1 MKLLLLA
8 DPSSTHTIK
17 WAKSLAK
24 KDVDIFIFGLS
35 DYDQSVYE
43 NFENIK
49 VYSLGY
55 KRNII
60 MGKEGNV
67 SKLRYL
73 KALPAVKKVIK
84 GYKPDIVHA
93 HYATSYGLLGALSG
107 FHPLIISV
115 WGSDI
120 FNFPRKSF
128 LHKGL
133 IKFNLKKADKI
144 LSTSNIMAIE
154 TQKYT
159 NKEIQVTPFGVDL
172 NIFKPIKVESIFGQ
186 KKIVIGTIKALEK
199 KYGIDYLIRAF
210 QIVSSRH
217 PRLPLRLL
225 IVGNGS
231 QEEDLKKLVSKL
243 DIKNKVIFAGRI
255 KYTEVPK
262 YHNMLSIFL
271 SISISNCESFGVAVI
286 EASACEKAVV
296 VSNVGGLPEVVEDL
310 KTGFVVPQ
318 KDPEKTAEMIEKL
331 IMDQEL
337 RSKMGK
343 AGRARVKKRY
353 NWQESVES
361 MISIYQDAVS

>member
-133 IKFNLKKADKI
+133 IKFN
-144 LSTSNIMAIE
+144 TNEPIE
-154 TQKYT
+154 GD
-159 NKEIQVTPFGVDL
+159 F
-172 NIFKPIKVESIFGQ
+172 
-186 KKIVIGTIKALEK
+186 
-199 KYGIDYLIRAF
+199 
-210 QIVSSRH
+210 
-217 PRLPLRLL
+217 
-225 IVGNGS
+225 
-231 QEEDLKKLVSKL
+231 EDVM
-243 DIKNKVIFAGRI
+243 G
-255 KYTEVPK
+255 
-262 YHNMLSIFL
+262 
-271 SISISNCESFGVAVI
+271 
-286 EASACEKAVV
+286 
-296 VSNVGGLPEVVEDL
+296 
-310 KTGFVVPQ
+310 
-318 KDPEKTAEMIEKL
+318 
-331 IMDQEL
+331 
-337 RSKMGK
+337 KMGMNK
-343 AGRARVKKRY
+343 
-353 NWQESVES
+353 
-361 MISIYQDAVS
+361 